1 MKAVITVVL
10 MVIVI
15 PVVALTVLPLSRYAS
30 SQREKLEMNDTARWD
45 VTGSFVRITDG
56 VTHYQIGGPAS
67 ATTLLLIP
75 GFSTTF
81 SVWDPTYDG
90 LTAAGVRVL
99 RYDLF
104 GRGWSDRPV
113 ARYDA
118 DFYDRQIVDLL
129 NALAISGPVDVAGV
143 SMGGPIVATFVV
155 RHPERV
161 RHVLLFDP
169 GYWPENPA
177 PFKFRAPGLGEF
189 NMNVSMAPRLPE
201 SQWQD
206 FVHPE
211 RYPHYLDAYRA
222 QMRYHGFRRA
232 LLETIRNYLSK
243 DVTADFKRLGKSS
256 KPVLLIWGKEDKDVP
271 IVIADQ
277 VRADIPQAEFHP
289 IDDAAHIPHYERPD
303 VVNPIV
309 LEFLRRNSAPVPASK

>member
-1 MKAVITVVL
+1 V
-10 MVIVI
+10 
-15 PVVALTVLPLSRYAS
+15 
-30 SQREKLEMNDTARWD
+30 
-45 VTGSFVRITDG
+45 
-56 VTHYQIGGPAS
+56 
-67 ATTLLLIP
+67 TLLLIP
-75 GFSTTF
+75 GFSTTYN
-81 SVWDPTYDG
+81 VWDPTYDG

-104 GRGWSDRPV
+104 GRGWSDRPA

-118 DFYDRQIVDLL
+118 DFYDRQIVNLL

-143 SMGGPIVATFVV
+143 SMGGPIAATFAA

-161 RHVLLFDP
+161 RRVLLFDP

-177 PFKFRAPGLGEF
+177 PFKFRAPYLGEF
-189 NMNVSMAPRLPE
+189 NMTVSMAPRLPE

-206 FVHPE
+206 FMHPE
-211 RYPHYLDAYRA
+211 RYPHYLDPYRA

-243 DVTADFKRLGKSS
+243 DVTADFKRLGKNG

-271 IVIADQ
+271 IAIADQ

-289 IDDAAHIPHYERPD
+289 IDDAAHIPHYEQPD
-303 VVNPIV
+303 VVNPMV
-309 LEFLRRNSAPVPASK
+309 LEFLRRNSAVLPASK